1 MKATRNK
8 IELELDSLVV
18 QRGENKGQ
26 KYYGIN
32 FVLTKEQ
39 KELVNAPETVEA
51 VAENLF
57 IDRCQF
63 IGFDIAAAFIDTA
76 INTKMRAFNTS
87 ALTSAKALNKELDK
101 LPPEQKE
108 AAIQAELRKNIENW
122 SMREATKSLLQDE
135 MKAIGDKIKLLPK
148 ARQVF
153 TDPEFLSLMMEVQE
167 LMLKLA

>member
-32 FVLTKEQ
+32 FVLTDEQ
-39 KELVNAPETVEA
+39 KKAIIAPETVEA

-135 MKAIGDKIKLLPK
+135 MKIIGDKIKLLPK

-153 TDPEFLSLMMEVQE
+153 TDPEFIALMTEVQE